1 MYSSMLSVY
10 FCTYKPD
17 QIWSHKDYYIQVIL
31 SRLEKY
37 ELKKKNNDILH
48 FIWKIWWAS
57 KIIVVAIQTKT
68 YLNL

>member
-10 FCTYKPD
+10 FCAYKPH
-17 QIWSHKDYYIQVIL
+17 QTWSHKDYYIQVIL

-48 FIWKIWWAS
+48 FARIYDRLAKS
-57 KIIVVAIQTKT
+57 
-68 YLNL
+68 LL